1 VGPLQ
6 VGTTLS
12 QKYKIE
18 RLLAESG
25 GTVLYEAT
33 DTARK
38 QRVWIKIMQRESLA
52 NAAAMA
58 RFQREAAGAKVLDVG
73 KNDAGLPYMVATE
86 FGPPDKA
93 SPPRPKL
100 APQKTTLPGVAPP
113 QAPRTAPPVPRSGTA
128 QTSTPPLRI
137 PSKQPTKLEF
147 KKQEKEEEEE
157 EEEAPLSG
165 SDIVVEETPTP
176 APAAAGIFSAPPAAS
191 NPVLANPL
199 VTTPASDVHIP
210 EPDPLPDNLAPFVE
224 DPIVEL
230 PIATPSEPTLKRK
243 RSAAAPTVFI
253 DRPKEKSQT
262 GVWIVALVLAS
273 IVTGGAGWYYGH
285 KDTRAPVT
293 TTASPSQPQQT
304 TVTTT
309 TVAAA
314 TTTETRPEPPP
325 VTTATVTATTT
336 ATTPATTTTAIAAAT
351 PTVTAATPPPKKP
364 PNVVPRKPVTTG
376 TAAHPPSGDPLTL

>member
-86 FGPPDKA
+86 FGPPEKPSA
-93 SPPRPKL
+93 PRRPLPPRPGAQPPKT
-100 APQKTTLPGVAPP
+100 KTTLQGLAPP
-113 QAPRTAPPVPRSGTA
+113 PNPVNKG
-128 QTSTPPLRI
+128 
-137 PSKQPTKLEF
+137 KV
-147 KKQEKEEEEE
+147 EEEEVDVE
-157 EEEAPLSG
+157 EEEAAPLSG
-165 SDIVVEETPTP
+165 NDLVIEETPTP
-176 APAAAGIFSAPPAAS
+176 APAGIFSAPPAES
-191 NPVLANPL
+191 NPVLALPL
-199 VTTPASDVHIP
+199 VTTPPTLEIP
-210 EPDPLPDNLAPFVE
+210 EPDPLPEDLAPFVE

-230 PIATPSEPTLKRK
+230 PAATPSEPTMKR
-243 RSAAAPTVFI
+243 RRAAAAPTVFI
-253 DRPKEKSQT
+253 DRPPTAARSQT
-262 GVWIVALVLAS
+262 GVWVVALILAS
-273 IVTGGAGWYYGH
+273 IVTGGAGWYFGH
-285 KDTRAPVT
+285 KETRPA
-293 TTASPSQPQQT
+293 PQQPAATTT
-304 TVTTT
+304 TVTTTIAAT

-314 TTTETRPEPPP
+314 TTSAPETKPENKLEPTPTP
-325 VTTATVTATTT
+325 SLTAAASAPTAATATAST
-336 ATTPATTTTAIAAAT
+336 AAT
-351 PTVTAATPPPKKP
+351 PSVTAPPPPKKP
-364 PNVVPRKPVTTG
+364 PVRKPPSATT
-376 TAAHPPSGDPLTL
+376 HPPSGDPLTL

>member
-38 QRVWIKIMQRESLA
+38 QRVWIKIMQQESLA

-58 RFQREAAGAKVLDVG
+58 KFQREAAGAKVLDVG

-86 FGPPDKA
+86 FGPPEKPA
-93 SPPRPKL
+93 MPPRPSADPRSGTPPRQK
-100 APQKTTLPGVAPP
+100 PQKTTLPGVAPP
-113 QAPRTAPPVPRSGTA
+113 P
-128 QTSTPPLRI
+128 TPKLRI
-137 PSKQPTKLEF
+137 PTQPKIEAR
-147 KKQEKEEEEE
+147 KEE
-157 EEEAPLSG
+157 EEEAPISG
-165 SDIVVEETPTP
+165 SDLVEETPTP
-176 APAAAGIFSAPPAAS
+176 APAAAGIFSAPPAQS

-199 VTTPASDVHIP
+199 VTTPPPEINELEIP

-230 PIATPSEPTLKRK
+230 PAATPSEPTMKR
-243 RSAAAPTVFI
+243 RRQAAAPTVFI
-253 DRPKEKSQT
+253 DRPKERSQT
-262 GVWIVALVLAS
+262 GVWVVALVLAS
-273 IVTGGAGWYYGH
+273 IVTGGAGWYFGH
-285 KDTRAPVT
+285 KDTRVAPRNT
-293 TTASPSQPQQT
+293 TESPP
-304 TVTTT
+304 VTTT

-314 TTTETRPEPPP
+314 TTTQTVETKPEPPP
-325 VTTATVTATTT
+325 TVTATMT
-336 ATTPATTTTAIAAAT
+336 ATATATATATTTTTTAMVTATATTAAVN
-351 PTVTAATPPPKKP
+351 PTVLTSSPPPKKP
-364 PNVVPRKPVTTG
+364 PVRKPPVV
-376 TAAHPPSGDPLTL
+376 AHPPSGDPLTL

>member
-25 GTVLYEAT
+25 GSVLYEAT

-58 RFQREAAGAKVLDVG
+58 RFQREAAGSKVLDVG

-86 FGPPDKA
+86 FGPPDKPA
-93 SPPRPKL
+93 APPRPK
-100 APQKTTLPGVAPP
+100 PQKTTLPGVAPP
-113 QAPRTAPPVPRSGTA
+113 
-128 QTSTPPLRI
+128 PLRI
-137 PSKQPTKLEF
+137 PSKQPPKLEV
-147 KKQEKEEEEE
+147 QPVE

-176 APAAAGIFSAPPAAS
+176 AAAGIFSAPPAQS
-191 NPVLANPL
+191 NPVLASPL
-199 VTTPASDVHIP
+199 VTTPPPQINDVHIP
-210 EPDPLPDNLAPFVE
+210 DPDPLPSHLAPFVE

-230 PIATPSEPTLKRK
+230 PVATPSEPTMKRR
-243 RSAAAPTVFI
+243 RSAAAPTVSI
-253 DRPKEKSQT
+253 DRPKERSQT
-262 GVWIVALVLAS
+262 GVWVVALVLAS
-273 IVTGGAGWYYGH
+273 IVTGGAGWYFGH
-285 KDTRAPVT
+285 KEGPATAP
-293 TTASPSQPQQT
+293 ASQPITT

-314 TTTETRPEPPP
+314 TTTETKSEPVPPP
-325 VTTATVTATTT
+325 PPTATVTAT
-336 ATTPATTTTAIAAAT
+336 ATTAIAAAT
-351 PTVTAATPPPKKP
+351 QTAPVTVTPPPP
-364 PNVVPRKPVTTG
+364 PRKPPVRKPPAG
-376 TAAHPPSGDPLTL
+376 TAHPPSGDPLTL

>member
-86 FGPPDKA
+86 FGPPDKPA
-93 SPPRPKL
+93 APPRPKL
-100 APQKTTLPGVAPP
+100 KPQKTTLPGVAPP
-113 QAPRTAPPVPRSGTA
+113 A
-128 QTSTPPLRI
+128 LRI
-137 PSKQPTKLEF
+137 PSKQPPKLAV
-147 KKQEKEEEEE
+147 QDEEEEE
-157 EEEAPLSG
+157 ESPLSG
-165 SDIVVEETPTP
+165 SDLVVEETP
-176 APAAAGIFSAPPAAS
+176 AGIFSAPPAES
-191 NPVLANPL
+191 NPVLASPL
-199 VTTPASDVHIP
+199 VTTPPPHIEIP
-210 EPDPLPDNLAPFVE
+210 EPDPLPDNLAPLVE
-224 DPIVEL
+224 DAIVEL
-230 PIATPSEPTLKRK
+230 PAATPSEPTLKR
-243 RSAAAPTVFI
+243 RRAAAAPTVFI
-253 DRPKEKSQT
+253 ERPPETRSQT
-262 GVWIVALVLAS
+262 GVWMVALVLAS
-273 IVTGGAGWYYGH
+273 IVTGGAGWYFGR
-285 KDTRAPVT
+285 KDTSPTKTAP
-293 TTASPSQPQQT
+293 PSQPIAT

-314 TTTETRPEPPP
+314 TELPAPPPPPP
-325 VTTATVTATTT
+325 VVSSPSAGATQMVTSTSTQTATATQTQTA
-336 ATTPATTTTAIAAAT
+336 P
-351 PTVTAATPPPKKP
+351 PPPKKP
-364 PNVVPRKPVTTG
+364 PVRRPVSTG
-376 TAAHPPSGDPLTL
+376 APAHPPSGDPLTL